1 MDKTLASATA
11 RAASTS
17 QVASTSQ
24 MPSTSHLPSAAVLAR
39 LATRQAPKITAS
51 ALVSPLPPATRYIL
65 RGNSR
70 VMLAAGSAL
79 GLEISQVACR
89 AAVNGEVAALWLG
102 PDEQLLLAPEGL
114 ELAATLTAALR
125 ELPHALVEV
134 SHRQTAIEVRGA
146 QAALLLNAGCPLDLD
161 LSAFPIGMCTRTV
174 VAKAEIVLWRTSE
187 EVFHVEVWR
196 SFAPYVTDFLAEASR
211 ELPLD

>member
-1 MDKTLASATA
+1 MDKTLA
-11 RAASTS
+11 
-17 QVASTSQ
+17 V
-24 MPSTSHLPSAAVLAR
+24 
-39 LATRQAPKITAS
+39 RQAPKVTAC
-51 ALVSPLPPATRYIL
+51 ALVRPLPPATRYIL
-65 RGNSR
+65 RGNSQ
-70 VMLAAGSAL
+70 VMLAAGAAL
-79 GLEISQVACR
+79 GLEISQMACR

-161 LSAFPIGMCTRTV
+161 LSAFPVGMCTRTV
-174 VAKAEIVLWRTSE
+174 VAKAEIVLWRSSE

-196 SFAPYVTDFLAEASR
+196 SFAPYVTDFLAEVAR
-211 ELPLD
+211 EMPLD